1 MSNEEVI
8 LTAEGKQK
16 LEQELEELKTVGRK
30 EMAERIKI
38 ALSYGDLKENF
49 EYHSA
54 KNDQGFM
61 ETRIQTIEKMLKKAR
76 VVESTD
82 GSTVQVGSVV
92 VLNDVEMAEKVEY
105 QIVGTAEADV
115 LQNKISYESPM
126 GAALMGK
133 SVGDKISV
141 NAPVG
146 IIEYE
151 LLEIKA
157 NA

>member
-8 LTAEGKQK
+8 LTAEGKRK
-16 LEQELEELKTVGRK
+16 LEQELEQLKTVGRK

-54 KNDQGFM
+54 KNDQAFM

-76 VVESTD
+76 VVEGTD

-141 NAPVG
+141 NAPMGV
-146 IIEYE
+146 IEYE
-151 LLEIKA
+151 LLEIRA
-157 NA
+157 GS